1 MSGEPVVSL
10 ELGLED
16 LDITNEDLNFAELSE
31 SLSRVAGNKLVSDA
45 LRGKGQQNDNIREQA
60 KDLEVTLRQ
69 VEVES
74 IEGYVSESGNLQELH
89 EQILECDGVLDSMED
104 LLGRFLGD
112 LSEISSE
119 IKHIQKESLNL
130 NVKLKNRKELHEKL
144 SVFADNM
151 QIPPSLIDVVL
162 DSEVNS
168 AEYLTSLQLLHK
180 KLNFLR
186 TSKDAQSSLAFQ
198 DVAPELSKLENKAVS
213 KVKAF
218 LLEQFSIL
226 RKPKT
231 NIQIQQ
237 QNRLLR
243 LKGFVSFIK
252 QHNQVAYSEVRTN
265 YTETVGNV
273 LLSHFRVYLS
283 HVSGLEVRVAAK
295 GDVVGAYE
303 GGSGAGGASG
313 GAVGA
318 LSGVSSFFSSMKR
331 GPLGQSP
338 RKSSR
343 SPQDRG
349 KCFELGD
356 RGDVLGKLDESAVVP
371 HVAEAQGLRMP
382 CEQIFRSINKLL
394 LDSSSSEYIF
404 STEFFR
410 DQKVFQETMGEVVAL
425 ISEHLENWVQDITDP
440 VGLFLMIR
448 INYAHQLVMQR
459 RRLPCLDSYL
469 DNVNMV
475 LWPKLKLALD
485 NQLQSLNN
493 AQVSLVK
500 QVSGKVVGGRF
511 VVDAKLAK
519 TVEGIAKRFADLLL
533 ALTSLNVGF
542 NQGQLERSL
551 ERLRTT
557 MEDLLLS
564 LAKGVKQAASGAGV
578 ASGVSSSAAFLV
590 RNYGRVLQTL
600 RDGAD
605 ALSPQGAPGAP
616 AEDEGHGRQTLEH
629 FEDVYTSNVSLY
641 VEEELGAHCGDMI
654 QFVKRL
660 EDALGLGGGA
670 KGLEADKD
678 LAGRILAHFKGS
690 WQDAI
695 QELNRQVHSD
705 FAGVSQAL
713 AKEVLKAALT
723 QLLLYYTRFLEVLKQ
738 LSPDILKDSVP
749 TPSILYEIK
758 KFK

>member
-1 MSGEPVVSL
+1 MSL

-45 LRGKGQQNDNIREQA
+45 LRGKDKQNDNNIREQA

-252 QHNQVAYSEVRTN
+252 QHNQVRQTVSCCLPGYVLATVYS
-265 YTETVGNV
+265 
-273 LLSHFRVYLS
+273 
-283 HVSGLEVRVAAK
+283 A
-295 GDVVGAYE
+295 
-303 GGSGAGGASG
+303 
-313 GAVGA
+313 
-318 LSGVSSFFSSMKR
+318 
-331 GPLGQSP
+331 
-338 RKSSR
+338 
-343 SPQDRG
+343 
-349 KCFELGD
+349 
-356 RGDVLGKLDESAVVP
+356 
-371 HVAEAQGLRMP
+371 
-382 CEQIFRSINKLL
+382 
-394 LDSSSSEYIF
+394 
-404 STEFFR
+404 
-410 DQKVFQETMGEVVAL
+410 
-425 ISEHLENWVQDITDP
+425 SEHLEQ
-440 VGLFLMIR
+440 
-448 INYAHQLVMQR
+448 H
-459 RRLPCLDSYL
+459 
-469 DNVNMV
+469 
-475 LWPKLKLALD
+475 
-485 NQLQSLNN
+485 NQ
-493 AQVSLVK
+493 
-500 QVSGKVVGGRF
+500 
-511 VVDAKLAK
+511 
-519 TVEGIAKRFADLLL
+519 T
-533 ALTSLNVGF
+533 
-542 NQGQLERSL
+542 
-551 ERLRTT
+551 
-557 MEDLLLS
+557 
-564 LAKGVKQAASGAGV
+564 
-578 ASGVSSSAAFLV
+578 
-590 RNYGRVLQTL
+590 
-600 RDGAD
+600 
-605 ALSPQGAPGAP
+605 
-616 AEDEGHGRQTLEH
+616 RQT
-629 FEDVYTSNVSLY
+629 
-641 VEEELGAHCGDMI
+641 G
-654 QFVKRL
+654 KRT
-660 EDALGLGGGA
+660 DRQ
-670 KGLEADKD
+670 
-678 LAGRILAHFKGS
+678 AGRHIHM
-690 WQDAI
+690 
-695 QELNRQVHSD
+695 E
-705 FAGVSQAL
+705 
-713 AKEVLKAALT
+713 T
-723 QLLLYYTRFLEVLKQ
+723 QG
-738 LSPDILKDSVP
+738 
-749 TPSILYEIK
+749 
-758 KFK
+758 